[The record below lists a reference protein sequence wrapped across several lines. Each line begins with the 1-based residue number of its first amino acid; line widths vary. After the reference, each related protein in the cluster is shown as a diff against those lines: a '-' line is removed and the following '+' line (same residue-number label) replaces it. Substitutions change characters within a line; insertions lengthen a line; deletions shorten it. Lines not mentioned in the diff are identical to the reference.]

1 MKKIFATLAIFGAMT
16 FGLASSA
23 MAQDEAIEESTEVM
37 TEEAAPAEE
46 AVAAEE
52 VQAPAAQAAPAPAAP
67 APADAPAAEE
77 ETSMFKSLKIKF
89 IEGGADFMAFVA
101 LCLIF
106 GLALCIERI
115 IYLSLSSINSKK
127 LLESVEEK
135 LNMKDVEG
143 AKELCRNTRGPIA
156 SIMYQGLSRIDE
168 GSDVVE
174 KTITS
179 YGGVQM
185 GALETNITWISL
197 FIALAPMLGF
207 MGTVIGMIQAF
218 DKIQQVGDISA
229 TVVAGGIKV
238 ALLTTVFGLIVA
250 MILQIFLNF
259 ILTRIEALTTEMEDS
274 SISLLDIVVE
284 YNEKNAIAKSNNSDI
299 VKQNDNCNQDLSTQI

>member
-16 FGLASSA
+16 FGLASNA
-23 MAQDEAIEESTEVM
+23 LAQDEFVSDEATEQVQ
-37 TEEAAPAEE
+37 EEAAPAPAP
-46 AVAAEE
+46 AVAP
-52 VQAPAAQAAPAPAAP
+52 APAAQAAPVAVQVP
-67 APADAPAAEE
+67 EE
-77 ETSMFKSLKIKF
+77 EVSMFKALKIKF
-89 IEGGADFMAFVA
+89 IEGGADFMSFVA
-101 LCLIF
+101 LCLII

-115 IYLSLSSINSKK
+115 VYLSLASTNSKK
-127 LLESVEEK
+127 LLEGVEEA
-135 LNMKDVEG
+135 LNDDDVDG
-143 AKELCRNTRGPIA
+143 ALELCRNTRGPIA
-156 SIMYQGLSRIDE
+156 SILYQGLTRIKD

-174 KTITS
+174 KTVVS

-185 GALETNITWISL
+185 GALEKNITWISL
-197 FIALAPMLGF
+197 CIALAPMLGF

-250 MILQIFLNF
+250 IILQVFLNF

-274 SISLLDIVVE
+274 SISLLDIVVK
-284 YNEKNAIAKSNNSDI
+284 YNEGK
-299 VKQNDNCNQDLSTQI
+299 